1 MGGRRGEA
9 WLGWGEMGAIEEK
22 SGILGRQAAGEWEM
36 GWEMGKK
43 HLLET
48 PFGVMHAWVSG
59 SPRPGRP
66 ALVTFPD
73 VGHTHR
79 TCFSELFGHEEM
91 REIARSF
98 HLVHLEPPGMEEGA
112 PPYPPG
118 YRPSRP
124 PPTPIPLTQNDPE

>member
-1 MGGRRGEA
+1 MQTTIFWGSDPDIWGPNPVFWGRFP
-9 WLGWGEMGAIEEK
+9 
-22 SGILGRQAAGEWEM
+22 SSQ
-36 GWEMGKK
+36 

-118 YRPSRP
+118 YRPSPP
-124 PPTPIPLTQNDPE
+124 PPTPSPPLTLLIQSDPRVTPE